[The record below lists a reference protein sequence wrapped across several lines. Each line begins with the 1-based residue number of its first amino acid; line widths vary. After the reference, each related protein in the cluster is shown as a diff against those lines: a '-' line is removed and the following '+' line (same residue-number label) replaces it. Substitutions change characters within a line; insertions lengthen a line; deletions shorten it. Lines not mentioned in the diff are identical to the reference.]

1 MNMASKATQA
11 FFDSEGIKYE
21 LLNEDTGLIRLGFT
35 MENKDSLSIF
45 LDFSADGTSVSLVS
59 FEIAKAPVEKKY
71 KMFEL
76 CNSLNKR
83 YKWVRFYYDEEKAMI
98 TAQDDAVIQLDS
110 CGEEIIRCCI
120 QMMHIVDEAYPEIM
134 RAIFA

>member
-120 QMMHIVDEAYPEIM
+120 QMKHIVDEAYPEIM